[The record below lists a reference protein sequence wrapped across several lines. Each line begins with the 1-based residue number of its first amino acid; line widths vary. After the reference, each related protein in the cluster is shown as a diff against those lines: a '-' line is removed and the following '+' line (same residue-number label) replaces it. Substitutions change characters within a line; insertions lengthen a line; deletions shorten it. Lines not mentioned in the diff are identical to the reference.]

1 MEESKRGLEEQIYQ
15 LNRELDKSRLE
26 VNQSIS
32 LKKDEENKRLKVE
45 IRRLEE

>member
-15 LNRELDKSRLE
+15 LNGELDKSRLE